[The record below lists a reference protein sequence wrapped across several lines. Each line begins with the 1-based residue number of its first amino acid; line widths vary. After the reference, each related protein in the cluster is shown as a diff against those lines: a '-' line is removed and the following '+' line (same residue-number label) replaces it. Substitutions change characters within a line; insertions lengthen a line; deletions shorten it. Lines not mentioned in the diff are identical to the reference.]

1 MGLGEAVNV
10 GVMVKVWVGVAVL
23 VGGRGVKVVVGVEVG
38 SANTPVPHPDNKI
51 DIPKNKANI
60 FFIRFLL
67 IEFPDDS

>member
-1 MGLGEAVNV
+1 MV
-10 GVMVKVWVGVAVL
+10 GVD
-23 VGGRGVKVVVGVEVG
+23 VG

-67 IEFPDDS
+67 IEFPDDLYLLSVSHGAM